1 MYQNSDMKKTFGQR
15 VRDERKLLKL
25 TQTELAKQ
33 VGMSQGNLSDIEN
46 DAVPTSTYTPALA
59 KAFHVNA
66 HWLATGIGARDGN
79 DNVVLPRKSPEPL
92 AHNLSASKA
101 LLDLARD
108 KGVAEARDRMLANL
122 NASVQLGDAAGKQAL
137 FEAAVDDAAALSGL
151 ALCSSDLHRSFW
163 LYAHHPTLFER
174 ACDFDHWEHHG
185 AQAQQY
191 DLGLK
196 RQPMG
201 SDTALAGLRHSI
213 SAFYKRE
220 LQCGDGSVAYLVT
233 RTPGIHLLIVHVK
246 DSAMLRLEFEGVT
259 LTRRI
264 GNPNIPLALEYS
276 EATGV
281 VRTLVRGGAKYQQM
295 LIDAFAEHVL
305 GVKAHAQRIRP
316 PTLDLSMLRTGFDVP
331 EVFEDGFSL
340 VQLKALTFLSPD
352 GALKL
357 ECTAMQASQQRS
369 VHELLA
375 EKLPGPLEGNW
386 AVTAAQ
392 VNLYYP
398 PEPGQTRS
406 RVVSIE
412 VTSKGRLNLPK
423 FDAKMQ
429 AQLEGYLVS
438 VGILR
443 KGQTLS
449 AQEVPPDANAV
460 GSAPVTEG

>member
-1 MYQNSDMKKTFGQR
+1 
-15 VRDERKLLKL
+15 
-25 TQTELAKQ
+25 
-33 VGMSQGNLSDIEN
+33 
-46 DAVPTSTYTPALA
+46 
-59 KAFHVNA
+59 
-66 HWLATGIGARDGN
+66 
-79 DNVVLPRKSPEPL
+79 
-92 AHNLSASKA
+92 
-101 LLDLARD
+101 
-108 KGVAEARDRMLANL
+108 
-122 NASVQLGDAAGKQAL
+122 
-137 FEAAVDDAAALSGL
+137 
-151 ALCSSDLHRSFW
+151 
-163 LYAHHPTLFER
+163 
-174 ACDFDHWEHHG
+174 
-185 AQAQQY
+185 
-191 DLGLK
+191 
-196 RQPMG
+196 
-201 SDTALAGLRHSI
+201 
-213 SAFYKRE
+213 
-220 LQCGDGSVAYLVT
+220 
-233 RTPGIHLLIVHVK
+233 
-246 DSAMLRLEFEGVT
+246 MLRLEFEGVT

-295 LIDAFAEHVL
+295 LIGAFAEHVL
-305 GVKAHAQRIRP
+305 GVKAHAQRIKP
-316 PTLDLSMLRTGFDVP
+316 PTLDLSMLRTGIDVP

-357 ECTAMQASQQRS
+357 ECIAMQASQQRS

-375 EKLPGPLEGNW
+375 KKLPGPLEGNW

-398 PEPGQTRS
+398 PEPGQTRP

-412 VTSKGRLNLPK
+412 ITSKGRLNLPK

-449 AQEVPPDANAV
+449 AQELAPEADAV
-460 GSAPVTEG
+460 DSAPVIEG